1 MASKMVIV
9 KRRGHREPY
18 DERKVYGSVYAACL
32 AARESELS
40 AEKISAAVAKE
51 ITLFVKEWRVVTS
64 DQIFREVILK
74 LGRHS
79 HKAVFLY
86 ENHRDL
92 L

>member
-32 AARESELS
+32 AARESE
-40 AEKISAAVAKE
+40 ISAAVAKE